1 MNKYFLM
8 GKLLLACG
16 AGIGLISSFA
26 PQPSFANIA
35 NTSQPLSSPDNTNPL
50 ANDSGLDMFNII
62 HRLNFGPLNWD
73 PNQQNQQLEDAAAAF
88 KARQNQILQNQQP
101 SKVKVE
107 ENRSGDNTDGS
118 NTERK

>member
-1 MNKYFLM
+1 MNKYFLK
-8 GKLLLACG
+8 GKLLLVCG
-16 AGIGLISSFA
+16 AGIGLVGLFT
-26 PQPSFANIA
+26 PQPSFANTAI
-35 NTSQPLSSPDNTNPL
+35 TSQPLNSPDNTNPL
-50 ANDSGLDMFNII
+50 VNDSGLDMFNII

-101 SKVKVE
+101 SKIKVE
-107 ENRSGDNTDGS
+107 ENRPGGNTDGS

>member
-1 MNKYFLM
+1 MNKYFLT
-8 GKLLLACG
+8 GKLLLVCG
-16 AGIGLISSFA
+16 VGMGFIGLFA
-26 PQPSFANIA
+26 PQPSFSNTAS
-35 NTSQPLSSPDNTNPL
+35 TSQPLNSPDNTNPL
-50 ANDSGLDMFNII
+50 VNDSGLDMFNII

-101 SKVKVE
+101 SK
-107 ENRSGDNTDGS
+107 ENRSGANTDGS

>member
-1 MNKYFLM
+1 MNKYFLR
-8 GKLLLACG
+8 GELLLVCG
-16 AGIGLISSFA
+16 AGIAFIGLFA
-26 PQPSFANIA
+26 PQPSFSNTAS
-35 NTSQPLSSPDNTNPL
+35 TSQPLNSPDNTNPL

-101 SKVKVE
+101 SKVKGE
-107 ENRSGDNTDGS
+107 ENRSGANTDGS

>member
-1 MNKYFLM
+1 MNKYFLT

-16 AGIGLISSFA
+16 VGISLIGLLA
-26 PQPSFANIA
+26 PQPSFANTA
-35 NTSQPLSSPDNTNPL
+35 NTSQPLNSPDNTNPL

-62 HRLNFGPLNWD
+62 HRLNFGSLNWD

-107 ENRSGDNTDGS
+107 ENRSGGNTDGG